1 MRVAPR
7 TMVLRPLSR
16 IEFWLTALA
25 ILGIAAAMC
34 FATPGAFAQ
43 AAPAAAG
50 SSKAAVAPATPAHAA
65 IQPERRP
72 GGTHEGIKVHGHWVI
87 EVRNPDGTLA
97 QRREFENSLSPL
109 QSQLQSLLAGNS
121 VVGGWE
127 IVLGYGGSGP
137 AICTVN
143 CVLYQSS
150 VVYPGAL
157 GSGNQNPFTCS
168 AAPNVSCNLNVAL
181 GNDPNGKYAVIFT
194 GTIQPQQT
202 GSIGVVNTELYT
214 CGPGQ
219 ISGALTSNS
228 PTNCAAGTFS
238 SGSAGD
244 VQLFTSA
251 NLSTPLSG
259 VQPAQTVSV
268 TVYITFQ

>member
-1 MRVAPR
+1 M
-7 TMVLRPLSR
+7 
-16 IEFWLTALA
+16 TALA

-65 IQPERRP
+65 SQPERRP
-72 GGTHEGIKVHGHWVI
+72 GGTHEGIKVHGRWII
-87 EVRNPDGTLA
+87 EVKNPDGTLA

-127 IVLGYGGSGP
+127 ISLSASLGATS
-137 AICTVN
+137 ICTGN
-143 CVLYQSS
+143 GYCVLYQSS

-157 GSGNQNPFTCS
+157 NSGNQNPFTCS